1 MKLTDY
7 LSGVLSKFK
16 DSRVVENVLSLV
28 QNIIEHKS
36 TRLWSISEDRAA
48 FERSKRLL
56 DGSLKSVLDA
66 KKLSAAIREHSVAA
80 LGTEARLIVMHDP
93 CDIRKE
99 HTETSE
105 NLGKVRDLAGKLIN
119 GYSTFNTVATDVTGK
134 KLYPT
139 DITVYSN
146 GDEQYVTVK
155 ELAAW
160 TKGKLQPVDGERA
173 AQIEQFVRAESHFNL
188 ARLSRAQMKAVSEA
202 FKRENPDITLCHVLD
217 RQFDGAG
224 YFEFIDEELHDEFV
238 IRLKIS
244 RNSDES
250 ELDAETDEMT
260 AVKLRDLAFHDA
272 QTWIIPKL
280 QIKNKVYQEAK
291 CLIEWDTLTLNGL
304 SYSVVRIT
312 LTDRQR
318 KPIHNQPMLLIT
330 NIPVYTAG
338 HARAIYGIYLM
349 RAKIEAVFKF
359 LKDGLGWEDFQV
371 RDYESVKNIIALT
384 WFIGGYFYE
393 IGSDLAE
400 NPAIVLI
407 AQLGGG
413 KGKVSRYYFLQGI
426 KELLT
431 HAGVVRFV
439 KEQKISVETL
449 GQMFAFV
456 T

>member
-1 MKLTDY
+1 MQFLPDQ
-7 LSGVLSKFK
+7 
-16 DSRVVENVLSLV
+16 SRVM
-28 QNIIEHKS
+28 
-36 TRLWSISEDRAA
+36 
-48 FERSKRLL
+48 
-56 DGSLKSVLDA
+56 
-66 KKLSAAIREHSVAA
+66 
-80 LGTEARLIVMHDP
+80 IV
-93 CDIRKE
+93 
-99 HTETSE
+99 
-105 NLGKVRDLAGKLIN
+105 
-119 GYSTFNTVATDVTGK
+119 
-134 KLYPT
+134 
-139 DITVYSN
+139 
-146 GDEQYVTVK
+146 
-155 ELAAW
+155 
-160 TKGKLQPVDGERA
+160 
-173 AQIEQFVRAESHFNL
+173 
-188 ARLSRAQMKAVSEA
+188 
-202 FKRENPDITLCHVLD
+202 
-217 RQFDGAG
+217 
-224 YFEFIDEELHDEFV
+224 
-238 IRLKIS
+238 
-244 RNSDES
+244 
-250 ELDAETDEMT
+250 
-260 AVKLRDLAFHDA
+260 AVKLRDLAFNDA
-272 QTWIIPKL
+272 QTWVIPKL

-304 SYSVVRIT
+304 SYTVVRIT

-318 KPIHNQPMLLIT
+318 KPIHKQPMLLIT

-431 HAGVVRFV
+431 HAGVVRFI
-439 KEQKISVETL
+439 KEQKISTETL
-449 GQMFAFV
+449 EQMLAFV